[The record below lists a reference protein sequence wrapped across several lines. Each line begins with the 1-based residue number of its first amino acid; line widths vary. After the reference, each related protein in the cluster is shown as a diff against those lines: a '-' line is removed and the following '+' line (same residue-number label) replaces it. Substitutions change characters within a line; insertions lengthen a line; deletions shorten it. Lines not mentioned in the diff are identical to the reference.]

1 MTKPKKKHSRARLP
15 SHWQQRFLSMLP
27 TIEQQAAHRLRGTP
41 RHEREELL
49 AEAIAIAFCMFV
61 TLAKRGKI
69 HLAFATPLA
78 DYGCRQAIS
87 GRRAGDR
94 LNVND
99 ITSRHCQKRKRVRV
113 ERLDRF
119 DVQKGHW
126 REAVVEDHRTPVP
139 DQAAFRCDFP
149 AWLKTLPDR
158 ERQIAET
165 LSTGEGT
172 ATTAKQFG
180 VSSARISQLRRKLHK
195 AWWEFHGETVCA
207 KATS

>member
-1 MTKPKKKHSRARLP
+1 MTKPTKQSTTRLP
-15 SHWQQRFLSMLP
+15 SHCQQRFLSMLP
-27 TIEQQAAHRLRGTP
+27 TIKQHAARRLRGIP
-41 RHEREELL
+41 GHEREELL
-49 AEAIAIAFCMFV
+49 AEAIAIAFCMYV
-61 TLAKRGKI
+61 TLAQRGKLN
-69 HLAFATPLA
+69 LAYATPLA
-78 DYGCRQAIS
+78 VYGCRQALA

-119 DVQKGHW
+119 DNQSGVW
-126 REAVVEDHRTPVP
+126 REAVAEDHRTSVP

-149 AWLKTLPDR
+149 AWLKTLSDR

-172 ATTAKQFG
+172 SATAKQFG
-180 VSSARISQLRRKLHK
+180 VSPGRISQLRRKLHV
-195 AWWEFHGETVCA
+195 AWRDFHGEAACA
-207 KATS
+207 AAAS